1 MAAQRLQK
9 KRTLMSFLIRSGRHP
24 KQVRNL
30 LLYGSIAPIED
41 FRDGAK
47 VPSVTLGSE
56 RLRFT
61 RRCC

>member
-9 KRTLMSFLIRSGRHP
+9 KRTLMSFLIRPGGHP

-30 LLYGSIAPIED
+30 LLCGSIAPIED

-47 VPSVTLGSE
+47 APEQLH
-56 RLRFT
+56 
-61 RRCC
+61 